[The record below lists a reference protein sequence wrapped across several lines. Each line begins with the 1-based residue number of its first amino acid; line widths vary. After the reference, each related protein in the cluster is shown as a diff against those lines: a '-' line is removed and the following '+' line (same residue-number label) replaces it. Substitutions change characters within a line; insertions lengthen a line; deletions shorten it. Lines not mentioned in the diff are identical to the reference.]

1 MTTVGS
7 FHIDYTQYLDAD
19 GEPVRPLPAFAQDAA
34 ALLPLYRADGA
45 DTGFRHQGDR
55 AAAHR

>member
-7 FHIDYTQYLDAD
+7 FHIDHTQYLDTD

-34 ALLPLYRADGA
+34 ALLPLYRAMVLTRFFGRGSESA
-45 DTGFRHQGDR
+45 EFG
-55 AAAHR
+55 